1 MENTRTVQMMIKGHK
16 PTEDQ
21 TKEIDGVSVSPVAPD
36 EDASELAKDKY
47 AEMTNPASKE
57 KALYKKIADRIAVL
71 DKNGKTYSEEE
82 IMEEFGLSEENILNA
97 PDDIGS
103 EE

>member
-1 MENTRTVQMMIKGHK
+1 MENTRTVQMMNKGHK
-16 PTEDQ
+16 STEDQ
-21 TKEIDGVSVSPVAPD
+21 TKEIDGASVSPAVPD
-36 EDASELAKDKY
+36 EDASELVKERC
-47 AEMTNPASKE
+47 AEKAGLADKE
-57 KALYKKIADRIAVL
+57 KTLYKKIADRIAVL

-82 IMEEFGLSEENILNA
+82 IMKEFGLSEENILNA

>member
-16 PTEDQ
+16 PIEDQ
-21 TKEIDGVSVSPVAPD
+21 TKEIDGASVSPAAPD
-36 EDASELAKDKY
+36 EVVSELVKERCA
-47 AEMTNPASKE
+47 E
-57 KALYKKIADRIAVL
+57 KAGLADEEKTLYKKIADRIAVL